1 MDNENKIR
9 LDNETPAS
17 MSYLYDMRDQVMLQH
32 GGLCTRVHFDKVE
45 QMDMSAFLTVVV
57 PKLRKETEQLTIIRN
72 SAAGAYTLL
81 LGDQVIRYHVTN
93 IAECGLRKLCEE
105 LRKNSSDTE
114 LITPNLL
121 QPIIASYKYP
131 GGVTLTVRVDPE
143 KRRYNSSSP
152 VLSVDYYP
160 PPLWFRLSINT
171 AKDLIGMGIAVIK
184 EMHPNWNQVTLGEWP
199 LANVYRSGAVC
210 VGGSVLW
217 ASGGVN
223 AERTDGEVMQQAQHS
238 FFTSNF
244 NQDLLDPAGMTQVL
258 GSSFDQ
264 LPDAKELEEE
274 MNTQG
279 LQQKSRQLRKL
290 LYVLRDPSGWRKL
303 SYRPLRVAPEN
314 FVVGKEV

>member
-1 MDNENKIR
+1 
-9 LDNETPAS
+9 
-17 MSYLYDMRDQVMLQH
+17 
-32 GGLCTRVHFDKVE
+32 
-45 QMDMSAFLTVVV
+45 
-57 PKLRKETEQLTIIRN
+57 
-72 SAAGAYTLL
+72 
-81 LGDQVIRYHVTN
+81 
-93 IAECGLRKLCEE
+93 
-105 LRKNSSDTE
+105 
-114 LITPNLL
+114 
-121 QPIIASYKYP
+121 
-131 GGVTLTVRVDPE
+131 
-143 KRRYNSSSP
+143 
-152 VLSVDYYP
+152 
-160 PPLWFRLSINT
+160 
-171 AKDLIGMGIAVIK
+171 MGIAVIK

-279 LQQKSRQLRKL
+279 LQQRSRQLRKL